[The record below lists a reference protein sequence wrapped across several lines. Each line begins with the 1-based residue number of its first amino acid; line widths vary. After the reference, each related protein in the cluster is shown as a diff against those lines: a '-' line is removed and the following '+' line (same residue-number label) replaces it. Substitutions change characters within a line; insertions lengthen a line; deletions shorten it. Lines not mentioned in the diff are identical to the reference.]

1 MKLLKKLWAWLKAG
15 KKVEV
20 PVEKPVEVPK
30 QNPPAK
36 ADKLLWVPWAIQP
49 KRKMPTSWEYA
60 NGYPV
65 GAIIHFTAGRDKT
78 EEDALGSYDWGCDQ
92 GYTFFVIGPTG
103 KLYQGFPL
111 NRGGSHAGT
120 SSYPGLG
127 TSVSS
132 KLVGIE
138 VCNVGKLD
146 DNGKSWFGVRY
157 PESEIRTLTD
167 ESWDCPAGK
176 YKKCTPEQ
184 EASLIKLLKWLKEN
198 NPSVFNYDYVL
209 AHSEVAG
216 KKTLGYWRK
225 PDIGGSFSMSI
236 ADLRKKLKEKSI

>member
-1 MKLLKKLWAWLKAG
+1 MKWLKKLWAWLKAG

-20 PVEKPVEVPK
+20 PVERPVEVPK
-30 QNPPAK
+30 KNPPAK

-111 NRGGSHAGT
+111 NRAGSHAG
-120 SSYPGLG
+120 SSSWPGLG
-127 TSVSS
+127 SGVSS

-138 VCNVGKLD
+138 IACAGKLD
-146 DNGKSWFGVRY
+146 SSGKSWFGVKY
-157 PESEIRTLTD
+157 DKDEIRD
-167 ESWDCPAGK
+167 G
-176 YKKCTPEQ
+176 YKKYTPEQ
-184 EASLIKLLKWLKEN
+184 EETLIKLLVWLKKN
-198 NPSVFNYDYVL
+198 NPDVFNVEYILGHD
-209 AHSEVAG
+209 EVAPG
-216 KKTLGYWRK
+216 RK
-225 PDIGGSFSMSI
+225 NDPGHALSMGMNG
-236 ADLRKKLKEKSI
+236 LREQIKRLTF